1 MYDYPTTTTTAV
13 YDPVT
18 SIFWLAFVVLLVV
31 ALWKVF
37 TKAGKP
43 GWASIVPIYNTY
55 IMLKIAG
62 RPGWWLLL
70 MLIPLVNIVV
80 YLIVSIDIA
89 KAFGKSSL
97 FGVVGLFFF
106 SAIGYLMLGF
116 GKAVYQGAVAS
127 PAVAPPPAPP
137 AAK

>member
-37 TKAGKP
+37 TKAGRP

-55 IMLKIAG
+55 ILLKIAG

-70 MLIPLVNIVV
+70 LLIPFVNIVV
-80 YLIVSIDIA
+80 YLIVSIDVA
-89 KAFGKSSL
+89 KAFGKSSA
-97 FGVVGLFFF
+97 FGVIGLFFF

-116 GKAVYQGAVAS
+116 GKATYQGGSA
-127 PAVAPPPAPP
+127 P
-137 AAK
+137 AAPAAPAAE